1 MFETVDV
8 DGSGM
13 IDYSEFVMATM
24 NEKELIST
32 EKLKAAFNLFDL
44 DGTGTISPD
53 EIKSVLCI
61 DDNAIIDKI
70 IADIDENDDGVI

>member
-32 EKLKAAFNLFDL
+32 EKLKAAFKLFDI
-44 DGTGTISPD
+44 DGKGTISPD
-53 EIKSVLCI
+53 DIK
-61 DDNAIIDKI
+61 
-70 IADIDENDDGVI
+70 